1 MTRAVIPD
9 TTIHRLPLYLR
20 CLLEA
25 QERRMPVV
33 NSVEMAEMCGT
44 SAAQIRKDLSY
55 MGELGTRG
63 IGYDVKALITHISS
77 ALGITERRRAGLIG
91 YGRFGSALL
100 SYSGFPERGFEI
112 VAVIDA
118 DPEKVGTQVESFAGP
133 ITIAPVQD
141 LEKALTDAHVDL
153 VILATPAQVAQE
165 LADRVVA
172 AGVKAI
178 LNLAPVRLSHPDD
191 VAVRHVCLSTE
202 LQVLS
207 FHLAQK
213 ALNGQ

>member
-25 QERRMPVV
+25 QERHMPVV

-44 SAAQIRKDLSY
+44 NAAQIRKDLSY

-63 IGYDVKALITHISS
+63 IGYDVKALIAHIST

-118 DPEKVGTQVESFAGP
+118 DSAKVGTEVESYSGP
-133 ITIAPVQD
+133 ITVASVDD
-141 LEKALTDAHVDL
+141 LEKALTEARVDL
-153 VILATPAQVAQE
+153 VILATPAPVAQE

-172 AGVKAI
+172 AGIKAI
-178 LNLAPVRLSHPDD
+178 LNLVPVRLSHPDD

-213 ALNGQ
+213 TLNGQ

>member
-1 MTRAVIPD
+1 
-9 TTIHRLPLYLR
+9 
-20 CLLEA
+20 
-25 QERRMPVV
+25 MPVV

-44 SAAQIRKDLSY
+44 NAAQIRKDLSY

-112 VAVIDA
+112 VAVDDA
-118 DPEKVGTQVESFAGP
+118 DPETAGAQAEAVAGP
-133 ITIAPVQD
+133 IAISPVED
-141 LEKALTDAHVDL
+141 LEKALIDAHVDL
-153 VILATPAQVAQE
+153 VIVATPAQVAQE
-165 LADRVVA
+165 LADRAIA

-213 ALNGQ
+213 TLNGQ